1 MRPSSRIPRSN
12 AAWQRFLLRAHL
24 ATEQEMAA
32 QKQAQVRWLIER
44 LKNEDHSA
52 PSGEDTSSSDERPD
66 EA

>member
-1 MRPSSRIPRSN
+1 MRTSSRIPRSN

-44 LKNEDHSA
+44 LKNEDRSA
-52 PSGEDTSSSDERPD
+52 TSGENTSSPDEPPD